1 MIQVYEYFI
10 SHHLSKA
17 FESLFG
23 SVTCLPG
30 CFCMYRIRTP
40 VKGTP
45 VLITKGIIED
55 YSECIVDTLHKK
67 NLLSLGEDRY
77 LTTLMLKHFP
87 QLKITFIRDAKCL
100 TNAPETWAVLLS
112 QRRRWINSTV
122 HNLVELLFLNDLC
135 GFMCFSMRFVVL
147 IDLFSTM
154 VQPAMI
160 IYLFY
165 LIFCIIFPEEDSVFP
180 WVSLLMLAFTYGL
193 QIIIFILRGA
203 FQHIGWIVIY
213 ILAMPIFSM
222 FIPLYSFWHF
232 DDFSWGNT
240 RRILGE
246 KGKVKLVG
254 DEENDE
260 LIEDIPTK
268 LWSEYEKELNDAL
281 FEAERN
287 GNSSDSN
294 TYRNSL
300 GPTEMMS
307 TYESAYGGGM
317 MQYGGSVIGAPTYA
331 GSAYAGS
338 AYGGGSVVNAPAYG
352 YPMQGSSEVNASSEW
367 LLSHNNRDS
376 MAMTSEIDESFNISD
391 EMIMAEV
398 RRIINNSDLM
408 CITKKKV
415 REEVSEHFGVDLSSR
430 RDYINHCIELALEE
444 R

>member
-87 QLKITFIRDAKCL
+87 QLKITFIREAKCL

-160 IYLFY
+160 VYLFY

-193 QIIIFILRGA
+193 QIVIFILRGA

-246 KGKVKLVG
+246 NGKVKLTG
-254 DEENDE
+254 DEDSDE

-268 LWSEYEKELNDAL
+268 LWSDYEKEINDA
-281 FEAERN
+281 FIEAEKN

-307 TYESAYGGGM
+307 VYDSAYGGGLNP
-317 MQYGGSVIGAPTYA
+317 YAGSVVNAPTYA

-338 AYGGGSVVNAPAYG
+338 AYAGSVVNAPAYG
-352 YPMQGSSEVNASSEW
+352 YPMQASEMNTSSEW

-376 MAMTSEIDESFNISD
+376 MAMSSEVDESFNISD

-398 RRIINNSDLM
+398 RKIINNSDLM

>member
-1 MIQVYEYFI
+1 
-10 SHHLSKA
+10 
-17 FESLFG
+17 
-23 SVTCLPG
+23 
-30 CFCMYRIRTP
+30 
-40 VKGTP
+40 
-45 VLITKGIIED
+45 
-55 YSECIVDTLHKK
+55 
-67 NLLSLGEDRY
+67 
-77 LTTLMLKHFP
+77 
-87 QLKITFIRDAKCL
+87 
-100 TNAPETWAVLLS
+100 
-112 QRRRWINSTV
+112 
-122 HNLVELLFLNDLC
+122 
-135 GFMCFSMRFVVL
+135 
-147 IDLFSTM
+147 M

-160 IYLFY
+160 VYLFY

-193 QIIIFILRGA
+193 QIVIFILRGA

-246 KGKVKLVG
+246 NGKVKLTG
-254 DEENDE
+254 DEDSDE

-268 LWSEYEKELNDAL
+268 LWSDYEKEINDA
-281 FEAERN
+281 FIEAEKN

-307 TYESAYGGGM
+307 VYDSAYGGGLNP
-317 MQYGGSVIGAPTYA
+317 YAGSVVNAPTYA

-338 AYGGGSVVNAPAYG
+338 AYAGSVVNAPAYG
-352 YPMQGSSEVNASSEW
+352 YPMQASEMNTSSEW

-376 MAMTSEIDESFNISD
+376 MAMSSEVDESFNISD

-398 RRIINNSDLM
+398 RKIINNSDLM